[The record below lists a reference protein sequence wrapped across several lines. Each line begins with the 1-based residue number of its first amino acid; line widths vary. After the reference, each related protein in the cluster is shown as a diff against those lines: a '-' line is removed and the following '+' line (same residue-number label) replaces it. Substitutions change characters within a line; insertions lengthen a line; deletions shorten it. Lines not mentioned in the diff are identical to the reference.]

1 MLTAYCMSYEYFTVI
16 PKQWHESFSEMRD
29 MGFDAV
35 ALTFSES
42 EMRYSRRAFEAEVA
56 MAHKLGLKVFVIPSR
71 LGGRFAGAPLMHC
84 LWLSMHPECQ
94 VPGHPELACI
104 EAEPFVEW
112 MHEFMG
118 TLIGDYELD
127 GIVWDEIKRSGLV
140 STHPATLKKF
150 GHAPSTEEAQDS
162 FVEFLDDLTTHCM
175 KIRPELTVTMFNS
188 ATAPEY
194 FTAKAARIPHFH
206 YCGYDGNFC
215 EFSFYKEKPHQDK
228 YLLGDAWARTVR
240 ECAAGGK
247 KTFALVENFCVPKSE
262 HDIYRKNL
270 DSYLSAIRLDHLA
283 IYYYGLNNECPEEVH
298 QMTKELLKKYHHGK
312 QYRGESC

>member
-16 PKQWHESFSEMRD
+16 PKQWYESFSEMRD

-84 LWLSMHPECQ
+84 LWLTMHPEFQ
-94 VPGHPELACI
+94 VPGHPDIACI

-112 MHEFMG
+112 IHDFMG
-118 TLIGDYELD
+118 TLISDYELD
-127 GIVWDEIKRSGLV
+127 GIVWDEIKRSGLI
-140 STHPATLKKF
+140 STHPATLNKF
-150 GHAPSTEEAQDS
+150 GHVPTTEEAQDG
-162 FVEFLDDLTTHCM
+162 FVEFLGDLTAHCM

-194 FTAKAARIPHFH
+194 FTAKAAKIPSFR

-215 EFSFYKEKPHQDK
+215 DFSFYKEPPHQDK
-228 YLLGDAWARTVR
+228 YLLGDAWERTVR

-247 KTFALVENFCVPKSE
+247 KTFALIENFCVPKSE
-262 HDIYRKNL
+262 HDTYRKNL
-270 DSYLSAIRLDHLA
+270 DSYLSSIRPDHLA
-283 IYYYGLNNECPEEVH
+283 VYYYGLNNECPEEVH
-298 QMTKELLKKYHHGK
+298 QMTKELLKKYHHGTE
-312 QYRGESC
+312 RGATC